1 MKKKILTFFFIIFF
15 SFTNFLYGK
24 INNNIILTIENETIT
39 SYDIKNKIM
48 TLLILSNTKINQSNI
63 DKFKKQAL
71 DNLILQRLKKI
82 ELSKYNIKDDSAQ
95 LNLYLNSI
103 SSNNIE
109 EFKKRFL
116 KSGVSFDI
124 FVDELKTEFKW
135 QKLIYNIYSK
145 KIVLDENIVEKELKE
160 IIKNETGLAEY
171 ELSELEILIDQND
184 IIEDKIQEVKTQIL
198 DLGFENAVLNYSIS
212 STATKQGYLG
222 WINSKSLSSDIY
234 KVITK
239 MKIGEISKPIKRQNS
254 ILFLKLNN
262 KKTSDLNQLD
272 KNKLKENLVNLKK
285 NELFNLYSRSHLS
298 KLKNNSFIDYK

>member
-1 MKKKILTFFFIIFF
+1 MKKKVLTFFFIIFF

-24 INNNIILTIENETIT
+24 INNNIILTIESETIT

-48 TLLILSNTKINQSNI
+48 TLLILSNTEINQSNI
-63 DKFKKQAL
+63 DKFKKQAV

-82 ELSKYNIKDDSAQ
+82 ELSKFNIKDDSAQ
-95 LNLYLNSI
+95 LNSYLNSI

-145 KIVLDENIVEKELKE
+145 KIVIDENIIEKELEE

-184 IIEDKIQEVKTQIL
+184 IIENKIQEIKTQIF

-298 KLKNNSFIDYK
+298 KLKNSSFIDYK